1 MGNPALGKI
10 TIRREGKE
18 AKMMKRRMLSLVMV
32 LAMLCTLVPTA
43 FAASNDA
50 DEMDIKIHTDE
61 DDYYDFYEV
70 YKKIKTELDCSSSRE
85 KNYYIEFDYNDRTYG
100 TELCDDADE
109 LWDEDYY
116 YDDIRLDYVEYLYLD
131 IDPDDDQWEGS
142 YKVYYNDEDL
152 VLYGDIIIY
161 FDGYSGDYDVE
172 LTWAYDED
180 YYFDDDNTDEE
191 MSVYDAIDEILKEEL
206 TSSQRRKVDGYYF
219 EAVGSKSD
227 DVAELEL
234 DDEWYLD
241 IYDTGTWSGEWIAY
255 EDFDENGEYNS
266 KKDEEILSGKLYIE
280 VTSESAAGGDITYT
294 ALADEDVTMDVDD
307 FEAFWEDEYSKGT
320 LEYVKFDK
328 VSSSH
333 GELVDEDGESIS
345 FRDECHVDPKGRS
358 DIDLDGVTF
367 EPKRN
372 YTGTVSLGFTAYGTN
387 NKDKDD
393 ELTGTVTIVYTA
405 GDSEPIVYDI
415 TGDSVTLDGD
425 DFLDNYEDTMD
436 DSVRTL
442 EIKFR
447 EVPTNGTLYYNYNE
461 KTGKGTELT
470 SKNIGSYTFS
480 TSASASRSI
489 DDVTYV
495 PDSKGKGDSVEF
507 ACYAGGELCYYG
519 EVSFEAAVTV
529 KDVTITMSGTSA
541 GIPFNA
547 ADFLSASQDM
557 LSVTYMIFGTPS
569 NGALYKD
576 WNGVTG
582 TRVTASDKFSYTGT
596 GAYSS
601 LSTLTYVPTSGYS
614 GTASIAFSAFTTR
627 GTIVNGKITISVTAA
642 PTVTFTDVASTS
654 WSYPYITR
662 LATLGVVGGVTA
674 TTYGPKQQV
683 KWGEALKMVLRSAGY
698 PAQTELSGNNWAANY
713 LTYAYNNGIVT
724 SNKIDLTKSITRLE
738 MAELVVR
745 ALKLQPATSVNA
757 GITPPTD
764 TVNGYVYALYNLGI
778 VSGDS
783 SSGKNLYLPG
793 STLLRDEMAKIVC
806 GVMDHA

>member
-1 MGNPALGKI
+1 
-10 TIRREGKE
+10 
-18 AKMMKRRMLSLVMV
+18 MKRRMMSLLLAM
-32 LAMLCTLVPTA
+32 AMLCTLVPTA
-43 FAASNDA
+43 FARADTKDIEIDDAEVDKNGEYDFTEVYEWIA
-50 DEMDIKIHTDE
+50 DELRYDE
-61 DDYYDFYEV
+61 YDDYYYVDFDDDSDNDTYLRDDDV
-70 YKKIKTELDCSSSRE
+70 SDDDYDMD
-85 KNYYIEFDYNDRTYG
+85 YIELYYV
-100 TELCDDADE
+100 DE
-109 LWDEDYY
+109 
-116 YDDIRLDYVEYLYLD
+116 LYLD
-131 IDPDDDQWEGS
+131 VDPDDDYWEG
-142 YKVYYNDEDL
+142 YYEVYDYYDDKDPILEG
-152 VLYGDIIIY
+152 YITIS
-161 FDGYSGDYDVE
+161 FDGRGSGDTDVE
-172 LTWAYDED
+172 LTWSYDED

-206 TSSQRRKVDGYYF
+206 TSSQRRKIDGYYF
-219 EAVGSKSD
+219 ETVGSKSD
-227 DVAELEL
+227 DVAELEY

-241 IYDTGTWSGEWIAY
+241 LYDTGTWSGEWIAY
-255 EDFDENGEYNS
+255 EDIDENGEYNS
-266 KKDEEILSGKLYIE
+266 KKDEEILSGDLYIE

-307 FEAFWEDEYSKGT
+307 FEAFWEDEFSKGT

-569 NGALYKD
+569 NGALYKG

>member
-1 MGNPALGKI
+1 
-10 TIRREGKE
+10 
-18 AKMMKRRMLSLVMV
+18 MKRRMMSLLLAM
-32 LAMLCTLVPTA
+32 AMLCTLVPTA
-43 FAASNDA
+43 FARA
-50 DEMDIKIHTDE
+50 DTMDIEIDGEVDRDDTYDFDEVYEKIVDE
-61 DDYYDFYEV
+61 LEDLGYRPSRDDYYV
-70 YKKIKTELDCSSSRE
+70 
-85 KNYYIEFDYNDRTYG
+85 EFEDDSNSDTYL
-100 TELCDDADE
+100 EDDECDDR
-109 LWDEDYY
+109 Y
-116 YDDIRLDYVEYLYLD
+116 YDVYLENVSDLYLVV
-131 IDPDDDQWEGS
+131 DPDDDYWEGS
-142 YKVYYNDEDL
+142 YVVYDDED
-152 VLYGDIIIY
+152 VLEGDITIY
-161 FDGYSGDYDVE
+161 FDGHGSGDTDVE
-172 LTWAYDED
+172 LTWSYDED
-180 YYFDDDNTDEE
+180 YYFNDDDTDEGD
-191 MSVYDAIDEILKEEL
+191 SVYDVIDSILDEEL
-206 TSSQRRKVDGYYF
+206 TDREWDAIDWDLVAYDFDTDG
-219 EAVGSKSD
+219 KSD
-227 DVAELEL
+227 DVAELEY
-234 DDEWYLD
+234 DDDYEEWYLD
-241 IYDTGTWSGEWIAY
+241 LYDTGTWSGEWIAY
-255 EDFDENGEYNS
+255 EDADEDGKLDN
-266 KKDEEILSGKLYIE
+266 KEEILSGDLYIE

-307 FEAFWEDEYSKGT
+307 FEAFWEDEFSKGT
-320 LEYVKFDK
+320 LKYVKFDK

-345 FRDECHVDPKGRS
+345 KSDECYVSPGRR

-662 LATLGVVGGVTA
+662 LAALGVVGGVTA

-745 ALKLQPATSVNA
+745 ALKMQPATSVNA

>member
-1 MGNPALGKI
+1 
-10 TIRREGKE
+10 
-18 AKMMKRRMLSLVMV
+18 MKRRMMSLLLAM
-32 LAMLCTLVPTA
+32 AMLCTLVPTA
-43 FAASNDA
+43 FAKTDRWDIEIKA
-50 DEMDIKIHTDE
+50 DVDDE
-61 DDYYDFYEV
+61 DEYYFDEV
-70 YKKIKTELDCSSSRE
+70 YDAIVEGL
-85 KNYYIEFDYNDRTYG
+85 IEFDYNVSRYDYYVEFDYDEDEFD
-100 TELCDDADE
+100 TELYDDKCD
-109 LWDEDYY
+109 DYY
-116 YDDIRLDYVEYLYLD
+116 YEVDLDNVEDLYLY
-131 IDPDDDQWEGS
+131 IDLRDDQWEGS
-142 YKVYYNDEDL
+142 YTVYDEEDDKVL
-152 VLYGDIIIY
+152 TGDIIIY
-161 FDGYSGDYDVE
+161 FDGYSGDTDVE
-172 LTWAYDED
+172 LTWSYDED
-180 YYFDDDNTDEE
+180 YYFDDDNTDEGD
-191 MSVYDAIDEILKEEL
+191 SVYDVIDEILKEEL
-206 TSSQRRKVDGYYF
+206 TSSQRRKIDGYYF

-307 FEAFWEDEYSKGT
+307 FEAFWEDEFSKGT
-320 LEYVKFDK
+320 LKYVKFDK

-333 GELVDEDGESIS
+333 GELVDEDGESLS
-345 FRDECHVDPKGRS
+345 KSDECYVSPGRR

-507 ACYAGGELCYYG
+507 ACYAGGGLCYYG

-745 ALKLQPATSVNA
+745 ALKMQPATSVNA

-806 GVMDHA
+806 GVMDHAN

>member
-1 MGNPALGKI
+1 
-10 TIRREGKE
+10 
-18 AKMMKRRMLSLVMV
+18 MKRRMMSLLLAM
-32 LAMLCTLVPTA
+32 AMLCTLVPTA
-43 FAASNDA
+43 FARA
-50 DEMDIKIHTDE
+50 DTMDIEIDGEAGRDDTYDFDEVYEKIVDELEDLGYRPSRDDYCVEFE
-61 DDYYDFYEV
+61 DDSNSDTYLEDDECDDRYYDV
-70 YKKIKTELDCSSSRE
+70 YLENVSD
-85 KNYYIEFDYNDRTYG
+85 
-100 TELCDDADE
+100 
-109 LWDEDYY
+109 
-116 YDDIRLDYVEYLYLD
+116 LYLVV
-131 IDPDDDQWEGS
+131 DPDDDYWEGS
-142 YKVYYNDEDL
+142 YVVYDEDNKD
-152 VLYGDIIIY
+152 VLEGDITIY
-161 FDGYSGDYDVE
+161 FDGHGSGDTDVE
-172 LTWAYDED
+172 LTWSYDED
-180 YYFDDDNTDEE
+180 YYFNDDDTDEGD
-191 MSVYDAIDEILKEEL
+191 SVYDVIDSILDEEL
-206 TSSQRRKVDGYYF
+206 TDREWDAIDWDLVAYDFDTDG
-219 EAVGSKSD
+219 KSD
-227 DVAELEL
+227 DVAELEY
-234 DDEWYLD
+234 DDDDEEWYLD
-241 IYDTGTWSGEWIAY
+241 LYDTGTWSGEWIAY
-255 EDFDENGEYNS
+255 EDADEDGKLDN
-266 KKDEEILSGKLYIE
+266 KEEILSGDLYIE

-307 FEAFWEDEYSKGT
+307 FEAFWEDEFSKGT

-447 EVPTNGTLYYNYNE
+447 EVPANGTLYYNYNE

-806 GVMDHA
+806 GVMDHAN

>member
-1 MGNPALGKI
+1 
-10 TIRREGKE
+10 
-18 AKMMKRRMLSLVMV
+18 MMKRRMMSLLLAM
-32 LAMLCTLVPTA
+32 AMLCTLVPTA
-43 FAASNDA
+43 FAARA
-50 DEMDIKIHTDE
+50 DYEDIELHTDE
-61 DDYYDFYEV
+61 
-70 YKKIKTELDCSSSRE
+70 
-85 KNYYIEFDYNDRTYG
+85 
-100 TELCDDADE
+100 
-109 LWDEDYY
+109 EDYY
-116 YDDIRLDYVEYLYLD
+116 YFDEVYEWIAEELSYNERKDDYYVKFVDYDDETDLKDDDVDDYTYKKIDLYYVDELYLD
-131 IDPDDDQWEGS
+131 IDPDDDKWEGS
-142 YKVYYNDEDL
+142 YTVYDEDDEE
-152 VLYGDIIIY
+152 VLYGDITIY
-161 FDGYSGDYDVE
+161 FDGRSGDTDVE
-172 LTWAYDED
+172 LTWSYDED
-180 YYFDDDNTDEE
+180 YYFDEDETDEGD
-191 MSVYDAIDEILKEEL
+191 SVYDVIDSILDEEL
-206 TSSQRRKVDGYYF
+206 TDREWDDIDWDLVAYDFDTDG
-219 EAVGSKSD
+219 KSD
-227 DVAELEL
+227 DVAELEY
-234 DDEWYLD
+234 DDDYEEWYLD
-241 IYDTGTWSGEWIAY
+241 LYDTGTWSGEWIAY
-255 EDFDENGEYNS
+255 EDADEDGKLDN
-266 KKDEEILSGKLYIE
+266 KEEILSGDLYIE

-307 FEAFWEDEYSKGT
+307 FEEFWEDEFSKGT

-333 GELVDEDGESIS
+333 GELVDEDGESLS
-345 FRDECHVDPKGRS
+345 FRDECHVDPGRN

-806 GVMDHA
+806 GVMDQAK

>member
-1 MGNPALGKI
+1 
-10 TIRREGKE
+10 
-18 AKMMKRRMLSLVMV
+18 MKRRMMSLLLAM
-32 LAMLCTLVPTA
+32 AMLCTLVPTA
-43 FAASNDA
+43 FARADTKDIEIDDA
-50 DEMDIKIHTDE
+50 EVDKNGEYDFTEVYEWIFDKLEDLDYRPSRYDYYVEFDE
-61 DDYYDFYEV
+61 DSNGD
-70 YKKIKTELDCSSSRE
+70 
-85 KNYYIEFDYNDRTYG
+85 TYL
-100 TELCDDADE
+100 EDDECDDP
-109 LWDEDYY
+109 YY
-116 YDDIRLDYVEYLYLD
+116 AVYLENVRDLYLVV
-131 IDPDDDQWEGS
+131 DPDDDYWEG
-142 YKVYYNDEDL
+142 YYEVYDDYDDEL
-152 VLYGDIIIY
+152 VLEGDITIY
-161 FDGYSGDYDVE
+161 FDGRGSGDTDVE
-172 LTWAYDED
+172 LTWSYDDD
-180 YYFDDDNTDEE
+180 YYFNDDETDEGD
-191 MSVYDAIDEILKEEL
+191 SVYDVIDSILDEEL
-206 TSSQRRKVDGYYF
+206 TDREWDDIDWDLVAYDFDTDG
-219 EAVGSKSD
+219 KSD

-307 FEAFWEDEYSKGT
+307 FEAFWEDEFSKGT

-345 FRDECHVDPKGRS
+345 SRDECYVDPKGRS

-507 ACYAGGELCYYG
+507 ACYAGGGLCYYG

-662 LATLGVVGGVTA
+662 LASLGVVGGVTA

-806 GVMDHA
+806 GVMDHAN

>member
-1 MGNPALGKI
+1 
-10 TIRREGKE
+10 
-18 AKMMKRRMLSLVMV
+18 MKRRMMSLLLAM
-32 LAMLCTLVPTA
+32 AMLCTLVPTA
-43 FAASNDA
+43 FARADTKDIEIDDA
-50 DEMDIKIHTDE
+50 EVDKNGEYDFTEVYEWIFDKLEDLDYRPSRYDYYVEFDE
-61 DDYYDFYEV
+61 DSNGDTYLEDDECDDRYYDV
-70 YKKIKTELDCSSSRE
+70 YLENVSD
-85 KNYYIEFDYNDRTYG
+85 
-100 TELCDDADE
+100 
-109 LWDEDYY
+109 
-116 YDDIRLDYVEYLYLD
+116 LYLVV
-131 IDPDDDQWEGS
+131 DPDDDYWEG
-142 YKVYYNDEDL
+142 YYEVYDYYDDDDP
-152 VLYGDIIIY
+152 VLEGYITIY
-161 FDGYSGDYDVE
+161 FDGRSAADTDVE
-172 LTWAYDED
+172 LTWSYDED
-180 YYFDDDNTDEE
+180 YYFDDDNTDEGD
-191 MSVYDAIDEILKEEL
+191 SVYDVIDSILDEEL
-206 TSSQRRKVDGYYF
+206 TNSQWDDVEENYDGIGYDF

-227 DVAELEL
+227 DVAELVYDE
-234 DDEWYLD
+234 DDEEWYLD
-241 IYDTGTWSGEWIAY
+241 IYDTGTWSGTWTAY
-255 EDFDENGEYNS
+255 ADEDDRDGEYDS
-266 KKDEEILSGKLYIE
+266 KYDEKLLSGKLYIE

-307 FEAFWEDEYSKGT
+307 FEAFWEDEFSKGT

-519 EVSFEAAVTV
+519 EVSFEASVTV

-806 GVMDHA
+806 GVMDHAN

>member
-1 MGNPALGKI
+1 
-10 TIRREGKE
+10 
-18 AKMMKRRMLSLVMV
+18 MKRRMMSLLLAM
-32 LAMLCTLVPTA
+32 AMLCTLVPTA
-43 FAASNDA
+43 FARADTMDIEIDGEVDRDDTYYFDEVYEWIA
-50 DEMDIKIHTDE
+50 DELRYDE
-61 DDYYDFYEV
+61 YDDYYYVDF
-70 YKKIKTELDCSSSRE
+70 D
-85 KNYYIEFDYNDRTYG
+85 NDSDNDTY
-100 TELCDDADE
+100 LCDDDVSDDDYDMDYIELYYVDE
-109 LWDEDYY
+109 
-116 YDDIRLDYVEYLYLD
+116 LYLD
-131 IDPDDDQWEGS
+131 VDPDDDYWEGS
-142 YKVYYNDEDL
+142 YVVYDEDDKD
-152 VLYGDIIIY
+152 VLEGDITIS
-161 FDGYSGDYDVE
+161 FDGRGSGDTDVE
-172 LTWAYDED
+172 LTWSYDKD
-180 YYFDDDNTDEE
+180 YYFDDDDTDEGD
-191 MSVYDAIDEILKEEL
+191 SVYDVIDSILDENLSNKQWDEIEEYY
-206 TSSQRRKVDGYYF
+206 DGIGFYF
-219 EAVGSKSD
+219 DADSKSD
-227 DVAELEL
+227 DVAELVYDE
-234 DDEWYLD
+234 DDEEWYLD
-241 IYDTGTWSGEWIAY
+241 VYDTGTWSGTWTAY
-255 EDFDENGEYNS
+255 ADEDDRDGRYDS
-266 KKDEEILSGKLYIE
+266 KEDKEILSGDLFIE
-280 VTSESAAGGDITYT
+280 IASEASASRGDITYT

-307 FEAFWEDEYSKGT
+307 FEAFWEDEFSKGT

-328 VSSSH
+328 VSSRH

-764 TVNGYVYALYNLGI
+764 TVNGYVYALYNLRI

-806 GVMDHA
+806 GVMDQVK

>member
-1 MGNPALGKI
+1 
-10 TIRREGKE
+10 
-18 AKMMKRRMLSLVMV
+18 MMKRRMMSLLLAM
-32 LAMLCTLVPTA
+32 AMLCTLVPTA
-43 FAASNDA
+43 FAARA
-50 DEMDIKIHTDE
+50 DYEDIELHTDE
-61 DDYYDFYEV
+61 
-70 YKKIKTELDCSSSRE
+70 
-85 KNYYIEFDYNDRTYG
+85 
-100 TELCDDADE
+100 
-109 LWDEDYY
+109 EDYY
-116 YDDIRLDYVEYLYLD
+116 YFDEVYEWIAEELSYNERKDDYYVKFVDYDDETDLKDDDVDDYTYKKIDLYYVDELYLD
-131 IDPDDDQWEGS
+131 IDPDDDKWEGS
-142 YKVYYNDEDL
+142 YTVYDEDDEE
-152 VLYGDIIIY
+152 VLYGDITIY
-161 FDGYSGDYDVE
+161 FDGRSGDTDVE
-172 LTWAYDED
+172 LTWSYDED
-180 YYFDDDNTDEE
+180 YYFDEDETDEGD
-191 MSVYDAIDEILKEEL
+191 SVYDVIDSILDEEL
-206 TSSQRRKVDGYYF
+206 TDREWDDIDWDLVAYDFDTDG
-219 EAVGSKSD
+219 KSD
-227 DVAELEL
+227 DVAELEY
-234 DDEWYLD
+234 DDDYEEWYLD
-241 IYDTGTWSGEWIAY
+241 LYDTGTWSGEWIAY
-255 EDFDENGEYNS
+255 EDADEDGKLDN
-266 KKDEEILSGKLYIE
+266 KEEILSGDLYIE

-307 FEAFWEDEYSKGT
+307 FEEFWEDEFSKGT

-333 GELVDEDGESIS
+333 GELVDEDGESLS
-345 FRDECHVDPKGRS
+345 FRDECHVDPGRN

-405 GDSEPIVYDI
+405 GDPDPIVYDI

-806 GVMDHA
+806 GVMDQAK